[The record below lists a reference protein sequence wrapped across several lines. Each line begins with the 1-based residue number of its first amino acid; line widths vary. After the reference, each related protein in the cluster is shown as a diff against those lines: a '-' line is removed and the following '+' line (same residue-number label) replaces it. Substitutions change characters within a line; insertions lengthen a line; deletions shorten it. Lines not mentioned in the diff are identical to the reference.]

1 MFTAL
6 PFGPITQGALPF
18 FSSGR
23 GALLTV
29 HIRLPR
35 VGIQSLLCGL
45 GLFASF
51 LALFFVSA
59 ACFFSSFARAFAA
72 AAFAFALILASAAS
86 FSAGRSPSRS
96 FVPLPILCSD
106 VRLSLLCSLGAWRV
120 RRTKTSFGELVCEPR
135 HGPRRGARPRLL
147 PQRRMRLAQQRP
159 TQDQTASPS
168 LPRSTARKPTGARTR
183 SRRERWLSE
192 H

>member
-23 GALLTV
+23 GALLAV
-29 HIRLPR
+29 RIRLPG

-120 RRTKTSFGELVCEPR
+120 RRTKTSFGEPVSRSGPATAPAAEP
-135 HGPRRGARPRLL
+135 GPAS
-147 PQRRMRLAQQRP
+147 
-159 TQDQTASPS
+159 SPS
-168 LPRSTARKPTGARTR
+168 AECASLSSGRRRIRQRALHSHAQRHE
-183 SRRERWLSE
+183 SRREREREADGSVG
-192 H
+192 